1 MEAMIE
7 IVEARTSEQLD
18 QVRALIRAFVAWHR
32 ATHIADI
39 ERIDRYFDPVAFEA
53 ELASLPG
60 KYAPPQGA
68 LLLALVDGQPAG
80 CVAMRDLGDR
90 RCEMKRMFVPGAFRG
105 HGVGRGLAEAIIA
118 AAKRAGYA
126 SMRLDTSKNQLDAI
140 RLYERVGFARTAP
153 YYELS
158 DDLRDW
164 LVFYEKAL

>member
-1 MEAMIE
+1 MFEIAEAK
-7 IVEARTSEQLD
+7 TDSQLD

-32 ATHIADI
+32 ATHLEDI
-39 ERIDRYFDPVAFEA
+39 ERIDRYFDASAFEA
-53 ELASLPG
+53 ELAGLPG
-60 KYAPPQGA
+60 NYAPPQGA

-90 RCEMKRMFVPGAFRG
+90 TCEMKRMFVPGTFRG
-105 HGVGRGLAEAIIA
+105 HGVGRGLAEAIVE

-126 SMRLDTSKNQLDAI
+126 TMRLDTSKNQIDAI
-140 RLYERVGFARTAP
+140 RLYERVGFVRTAP

-158 DDLRDW
+158 DDLRKW